1 MHPQGKEKYSIFVK
15 TRERLIMS
23 AIVLELF
30 LLVNL
35 KKPSGN
41 LKLKATA
48 LCAIRTSTMQP
59 FCSYHK
65 PVFSCDINGFMFL

>member
-1 MHPQGKEKYSIFVK
+1 MHSQGKEKYSIFVK

-35 KKPSGN
+35 KKPFEN

-48 LCAIRTSTMQP
+48 LCAITASMQP